1 MVERVV
7 SVNYFGR
14 LKLHGKGSLKSQM
27 WMTLAQT
34 TVSVLRTFLHDS
46 VLNDRP
52 ALLAETALEN
62 AQMGSSSK

>member
-34 TVSVLRTFLHDS
+34 KRFADISARFC
-46 VLNDRP
+46 
-52 ALLAETALEN
+52 
-62 AQMGSSSK
+62 AQ